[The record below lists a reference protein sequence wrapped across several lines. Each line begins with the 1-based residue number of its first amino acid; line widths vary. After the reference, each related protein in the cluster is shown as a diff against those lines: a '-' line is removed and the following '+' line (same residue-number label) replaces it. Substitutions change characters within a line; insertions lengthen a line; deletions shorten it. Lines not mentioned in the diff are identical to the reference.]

1 MNLYSLLKNN
11 DITKSKWRIDT
22 RMKKILFLSSRLP
35 NPIDDGRSLTLKQ
48 YLDML
53 SKHFQVAVVSLKGKK
68 DPSNQPQYLDFIKE
82 IPYPSFVEKI
92 KNVLCLSLFRG
103 YPLQVSGVYSKKSQ
117 KIFNQIVEE
126 YQPDIIICD
135 MIRTSRYIQKCK
147 YDKAMR
153 ILDMDDMLS
162 KRYMNSLKTKE
173 DPLGQ
178 FRDMLP
184 PLFLKLI
191 SIFHLNK
198 FILKFEAKRMKKSE
212 IKDVKN
218 FDKVIL
224 VSPLETKRLNEL
236 ANTNKVVTW
245 PVCIDSI
252 EEEAHVEF
260 NKNQI
265 AFLGNLD
272 VSQNQSTLKYI
283 CENILPLLEDNY
295 YILAI
300 GKCSESSKELFK
312 DYSRV
317 QFTGYVDDIKRCL
330 QKSFCLLA
338 PIQYGSGIKI
348 KILQSMGFSLPVVTS
363 PIGVEGLYVTD
374 QKEILIANTSEE
386 YVEKITWLQN
396 EENRQNIIQEG
407 IKYLKTNHSFQL
419 GEQIM
424 IKSLE
429 EDK

>member
-1 MNLYSLLKNN
+1 
-11 DITKSKWRIDT
+11 
-22 RMKKILFLSSRLP
+22 MKKILFLTSRLP
-35 NPIDDGRSLTLKQ
+35 YPIDDGRSLTLKQ
-48 YLDML
+48 YMDIL
-53 SKHFQVAVVSLKGKK
+53 SKHFQVAIVSLKGKK
-68 DPSNQPQYLDFIKE
+68 DSNNQPKYLQFVKKIS
-82 IPYPSFVEKI
+82 YPSFIEKM

-117 KIFNQIVEE
+117 RIFNQIVEE

-135 MIRTSRYIQKCK
+135 MIRTSRYLRKCK

-162 KRYMNSLKTKE
+162 KRYINSLKTKE

-178 FRDMLP
+178 FKDMLP
-184 PLFLKLI
+184 SFFLKFI

-212 IKDVKN
+212 IKEVKYY
-218 FDKVIL
+218 DKVIL
-224 VSPLETKRLNEL
+224 VSPSETKRLNEL
-236 ANTNKVVTW
+236 TNTNKVVTW

-252 EEEAHVEF
+252 GEETSVEF

-283 CENILPLLEDNY
+283 CENILPLLENNY
-295 YILAI
+295 YILVI
-300 GKCSESSKELFK
+300 GKCSETSKELFK
-312 DYSRV
+312 DYSRL
-317 QFTGYVDDIKRCL
+317 QFTGYVVDIKEYL

-348 KILQSMGFSLPVVTS
+348 KILQSMGFSLPVITS
-363 PIGVEGLYVTD
+363 LIGVEGLDVTD
-374 QKEILIANTSEE
+374 KKEILIANTSEE
-386 YVEKITWLQN
+386 YVEKISWLQT
-396 EENRQNIIQEG
+396 EENRQNIIKEG
-407 IKYLKTNHSFQL
+407 IKYLKENHSYAL

-424 IKSLE
+424 IQSLKE
-429 EDK
+429 EK